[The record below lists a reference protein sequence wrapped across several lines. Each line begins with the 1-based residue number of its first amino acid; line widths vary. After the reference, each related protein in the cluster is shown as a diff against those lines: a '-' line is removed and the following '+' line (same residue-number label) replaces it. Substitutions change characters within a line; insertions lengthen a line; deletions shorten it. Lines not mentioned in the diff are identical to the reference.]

1 MENNWFKRRRIK
13 ISGIQDILKQI
24 DQKKDNFDL
33 KDLKNFL
40 VNIKIIID
48 ANIKEL
54 NDSLKELEKYN
65 EEIDEEDKLIL
76 GIKDSLESIN
86 IRIEEYLKIL
96 NEIIDNKRAYNE
108 EELENL
114 NKEIEEDLKALEE
127 LININQEKEDDFTE
141 QIEDFYPIEEIDEII
156 ENEELNEK
164 QKEKLLKDIQERLNS
179 FNQTVDSSVE
189 DILESN
195 DLIDENDLKKANI
208 LNDLLKSLDKAIE
221 ENNENKINEILEK
234 INDFI
239 KEY

>member
-1 MENNWFKRRRIK
+1 
-13 ISGIQDILKQI
+13 
-24 DQKKDNFDL
+24 
-33 KDLKNFL
+33 LKNFL
-40 VNIKIIID
+40 VNIKTIID
-48 ANIKEL
+48 ENIKEL

>member
-1 MENNWFKRRRIK
+1 
-13 ISGIQDILKQI
+13 
-24 DQKKDNFDL
+24 
-33 KDLKNFL
+33 LKNFL

-48 ANIKEL
+48 ENIKEL

-65 EEIDEEDKLIL
+65 EEIDEEDRLIL

-86 IRIEEYLKIL
+86 IKIEEYLKRL
-96 NEIIDNKRAYNE
+96 NQIIDNKHAYNE

-114 NKEIEEDLKALEE
+114 NKELEEDLKALEE

-156 ENEELNEK
+156 ENEDLNEK

>member
-1 MENNWFKRRRIK
+1 
-13 ISGIQDILKQI
+13 
-24 DQKKDNFDL
+24 
-33 KDLKNFL
+33 
-40 VNIKIIID
+40 
-48 ANIKEL
+48 L
-54 NDSLKELEKYN
+54 NDSLKELETYN

-76 GIKDSLESIN
+76 GIKDSLENIN

-127 LININQEKEDDFTE
+127 LININQENEDDFNQE
-141 QIEDFYPIEEIDEII
+141 IEDFYPVEEIDEII

-164 QKEKLLKDIQERLNS
+164 QKEKLLKSIQERLNS
-179 FNQTVDSSVE
+179 FNQNVDYSVE

-195 DLIDENDLKKANI
+195 ELIDENDLKKANI

-239 KEY
+239 EKY

>member
-1 MENNWFKRRRIK
+1 M
-13 ISGIQDILKQI
+13 
-24 DQKKDNFDL
+24 
-33 KDLKNFL
+33 
-40 VNIKIIID
+40 
-48 ANIKEL
+48 
-54 NDSLKELEKYN
+54 
-65 EEIDEEDKLIL
+65 

-127 LININQEKEDDFTE
+127 LININQENEDDFTQE
-141 QIEDFYPIEEIDEII
+141 IEDFYPIEEIDEII

-179 FNQTVDSSVE
+179 SNQTIDSSIE

-195 DLIDENDLKKANI
+195 DLIDENDLKKAKI
-208 LNDLLKSLDKAIE
+208 LNNLLKSLDKAIE
-221 ENNENKINEILEK
+221 ENNENKVNEILEK

>member
-1 MENNWFKRRRIK
+1 M
-13 ISGIQDILKQI
+13 
-24 DQKKDNFDL
+24 
-33 KDLKNFL
+33 KNFL

-48 ANIKEL
+48 ENIKEL
-54 NDSLKELEKYN
+54 NDSLKELETYN
-65 EEIDEEDKLIL
+65 EKIDEEDKLIL

-127 LININQEKEDDFTE
+127 LININQENEDDFTQE
-141 QIEDFYPIEEIDEII
+141 IEDFYLIEEIDEII

-179 FNQTVDSSVE
+179 SNQIIDSSVE

-195 DLIDENDLKKANI
+195 DLIDENDFKKAKIFN
-208 LNDLLKSLDKAIE
+208 NLLKSLDKAIE
-221 ENNENKINEILEK
+221 ENNENKVNEILEK

>member
-1 MENNWFKRRRIK
+1 
-13 ISGIQDILKQI
+13 
-24 DQKKDNFDL
+24 
-33 KDLKNFL
+33 
-40 VNIKIIID
+40 
-48 ANIKEL
+48 
-54 NDSLKELEKYN
+54 
-65 EEIDEEDKLIL
+65 L
-76 GIKDSLESIN
+76 GIKNSLENIN
-86 IRIEEYLKIL
+86 TRIEEYIKIL

-127 LININQEKEDDFTE
+127 LINISQENEDNFSQE
-141 QIEDFYPIEEIDEII
+141 IEDFYPIEEIDEII

-164 QKEKLLKDIQERLNS
+164 QKEKLLKDIQKRLNS
-179 FNQTVDSSVE
+179 FNQNVDYSVE

-195 DLIDENDLKKANI
+195 DLIDENDLKKAKM

-221 ENNENKINEILEK
+221 ENNENKVNEILEK

>member
-1 MENNWFKRRRIK
+1 
-13 ISGIQDILKQI
+13 
-24 DQKKDNFDL
+24 
-33 KDLKNFL
+33 
-40 VNIKIIID
+40 
-48 ANIKEL
+48 L
-54 NDSLKELEKYN
+54 NDSLKELETYN

-108 EELENL
+108 QELENL

-127 LININQEKEDDFTE
+127 LININQQNEDDFTE

-156 ENEELNEK
+156 ENEDLNEK

>member
-1 MENNWFKRRRIK
+1 
-13 ISGIQDILKQI
+13 
-24 DQKKDNFDL
+24 
-33 KDLKNFL
+33 LKNFL
-40 VNIKIIID
+40 VNIKTIID
-48 ANIKEL
+48 ENIKEL
-54 NDSLKELEKYN
+54 NDSLKELETYN

-86 IRIEEYLKIL
+86 IKIEEYLKIL

-141 QIEDFYPIEEIDEII
+141 QIEDFYPVEEIDEII
-156 ENEELNEK
+156 ENKDLNEK

-195 DLIDENDLKKANI
+195 DLVDEDDLKKANI

>member
-1 MENNWFKRRRIK
+1 
-13 ISGIQDILKQI
+13 
-24 DQKKDNFDL
+24 
-33 KDLKNFL
+33 
-40 VNIKIIID
+40 VNIKTIID
-48 ANIKEL
+48 NNIKEL
-54 NDSLKELEKYN
+54 NDSLKELEKYS

-76 GIKDSLESIN
+76 GIKDSLENIN
-86 IRIEEYLKIL
+86 TRIEEYIKIL

-127 LININQEKEDDFTE
+127 LINISQENEDNFSQE
-141 QIEDFYPIEEIDEII
+141 IEDFYPIEEIDEII
-156 ENEELNEK
+156 ENEELDEK

-179 FNQTVDSSVE
+179 FNQNVDYSLE
-189 DILESN
+189 DILEGN
-195 DLIDENDLKKANI
+195 ELMDENDLKKANI

>member
-1 MENNWFKRRRIK
+1 
-13 ISGIQDILKQI
+13 
-24 DQKKDNFDL
+24 
-33 KDLKNFL
+33 LKNFL

>member
-1 MENNWFKRRRIK
+1 LR
-13 ISGIQDILKQI
+13 
-24 DQKKDNFDL
+24 
-33 KDLKNFL
+33 
-40 VNIKIIID
+40 
-48 ANIKEL
+48 
-54 NDSLKELEKYN
+54 
-65 EEIDEEDKLIL
+65 
-76 GIKDSLESIN
+76 IKDSLESIN

-127 LININQEKEDDFTE
+127 LINISQENEGNFNQE
-141 QIEDFYPIEEIDEII
+141 IEDFYPIEEIDEII

-179 FNQTVDSSVE
+179 FNQNVDYSVK

-195 DLIDENDLKKANI
+195 DLIDENDLKKAKI
-208 LNDLLKSLDKAIE
+208 LNNLLKSLDKAIE

>member
-1 MENNWFKRRRIK
+1 
-13 ISGIQDILKQI
+13 
-24 DQKKDNFDL
+24 
-33 KDLKNFL
+33 
-40 VNIKIIID
+40 
-48 ANIKEL
+48 
-54 NDSLKELEKYN
+54 
-65 EEIDEEDKLIL
+65 L
-76 GIKDSLESIN
+76 GIKNSLENIN

-127 LININQEKEDDFTE
+127 LININQENEDDFTE

-156 ENEELNEK
+156 ENEDLNEK

-179 FNQTVDSSVE
+179 FNQNVDYSVE
-189 DILESN
+189 DILKGNE
-195 DLIDENDLKKANI
+195 LIDENDLKKAKI
-208 LNDLLKSLDKAIE
+208 LNNLLKSLDKAIE
-221 ENNENKINEILEK
+221 ENDENKVNEILEK

>member
-1 MENNWFKRRRIK
+1 MET
-13 ISGIQDILKQI
+13 
-24 DQKKDNFDL
+24 
-33 KDLKNFL
+33 
-40 VNIKIIID
+40 
-48 ANIKEL
+48 
-54 NDSLKELEKYN
+54 YN
-65 EEIDEEDKLIL
+65 EKIDEEDKLIL

-114 NKEIEEDLKALEE
+114 NKELEEDLKALEE
-127 LININQEKEDDFTE
+127 LININQENEDDFTQE
-141 QIEDFYPIEEIDEII
+141 IEDFYPIEEIDEII

-179 FNQTVDSSVE
+179 SNQIVDSSVE

-195 DLIDENDLKKANI
+195 DLIDENDFKKAKIFN
-208 LNDLLKSLDKAIE
+208 NLLKSLDKAIE
-221 ENNENKINEILEK
+221 ENNENKVNEILEK

>member
-1 MENNWFKRRRIK
+1 
-13 ISGIQDILKQI
+13 
-24 DQKKDNFDL
+24 
-33 KDLKNFL
+33 
-40 VNIKIIID
+40 
-48 ANIKEL
+48 
-54 NDSLKELEKYN
+54 
-65 EEIDEEDKLIL
+65 L
-76 GIKDSLESIN
+76 GIKNSLENIN

-127 LININQEKEDDFTE
+127 LINISQENEDNFNQE
-141 QIEDFYPIEEIDEII
+141 IEDFYPIEEIDEII

-164 QKEKLLKDIQERLNS
+164 QREKLLKNIQEKLNS
-179 FNQTVDSSVE
+179 FNQNVDYSVK

-195 DLIDENDLKKANI
+195 DLIDENDLKKAKI
-208 LNDLLKSLDKAIE
+208 LNNLLKSLDKAIE

>member
-1 MENNWFKRRRIK
+1 
-13 ISGIQDILKQI
+13 
-24 DQKKDNFDL
+24 
-33 KDLKNFL
+33 LKNFL

-48 ANIKEL
+48 ENIKEL
-54 NDSLKELEKYN
+54 NDSLKELETYN

-76 GIKDSLESIN
+76 GIKDSLESIK

-108 EELENL
+108 KELENL
-114 NKEIEEDLKALEE
+114 NKEEEDLKALEE
-127 LININQEKEDDFTE
+127 LIKISQENEDNFNQE
-141 QIEDFYPIEEIDEII
+141 IEDFYPIEEIDQII

-179 FNQTVDSSVE
+179 FNQNVDYSVE

-195 DLIDENDLKKANI
+195 DLIDENDLKKTKI
-208 LNDLLKSLDKAIE
+208 LNNLLKSLDKAIE
-221 ENNENKINEILEK
+221 ENNENKVNEILEK

>member
-1 MENNWFKRRRIK
+1 
-13 ISGIQDILKQI
+13 
-24 DQKKDNFDL
+24 
-33 KDLKNFL
+33 
-40 VNIKIIID
+40 
-48 ANIKEL
+48 
-54 NDSLKELEKYN
+54 LKELETYN

-127 LININQEKEDDFTE
+127 LININQENEDDFTE

-156 ENEELNEK
+156 ENEDLNEK

-179 FNQTVDSSVE
+179 SNQTIDSSIE
-189 DILESN
+189 DIN
-195 DLIDENDLKKANI
+195 DLIDENDLKKAKI
-208 LNDLLKSLDKAIE
+208 LNNLLKSLDKAIE
-221 ENNENKINEILEK
+221 ENNENRINEILEK

>member
-1 MENNWFKRRRIK
+1 
-13 ISGIQDILKQI
+13 
-24 DQKKDNFDL
+24 
-33 KDLKNFL
+33 LKNFL

-48 ANIKEL
+48 ENIKEL
-54 NDSLKELEKYN
+54 NDSLKELETYN
-65 EEIDEEDKLIL
+65 EKIDEEDKLIL

-127 LININQEKEDDFTE
+127 LININQENEDDFTQE
-141 QIEDFYPIEEIDEII
+141 IEDFYLIEEIDEII

-179 FNQTVDSSVE
+179 SNQIIDSSVE

-195 DLIDENDLKKANI
+195 DLIDENDFKKAKIFN
-208 LNDLLKSLDKAIE
+208 NLLKSLDKAIE
-221 ENNENKINEILEK
+221 ENNENKVNEILEK

>member
-1 MENNWFKRRRIK
+1 
-13 ISGIQDILKQI
+13 
-24 DQKKDNFDL
+24 
-33 KDLKNFL
+33 
-40 VNIKIIID
+40 
-48 ANIKEL
+48 L

-76 GIKDSLESIN
+76 GIKDGLESIN

-108 EELENL
+108 QELENL
-114 NKEIEEDLKALEE
+114 NKQIEEDLKALEE
-127 LININQEKEDDFTE
+127 LININQENEDDFTE

-156 ENEELNEK
+156 ENEDLNEK